1 MSDFSKCRTTLL
13 GVIISLFFLGG
24 GGGGGELG
32 DCDSYM

>member
-13 GVIISLFFLGG
+13 GLIIIIFFGGG